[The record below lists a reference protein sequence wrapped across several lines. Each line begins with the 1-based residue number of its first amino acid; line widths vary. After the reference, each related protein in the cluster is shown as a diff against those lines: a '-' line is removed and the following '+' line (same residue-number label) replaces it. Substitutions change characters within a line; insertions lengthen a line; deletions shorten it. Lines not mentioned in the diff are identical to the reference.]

1 MKVTVLLRNDH
12 EGLTGLLNKYKKS
25 LSNRSNGKKDLVDEI
40 IREVRI
46 HAQTEREV
54 FYSALAESLSE
65 EGPTIVSKAEEQ
77 LRGIE
82 KLVGQLSSSNA
93 SDKNFDT
100 AMDSLMEQIDQ
111 HIQLDE
117 EVFDEARKVLTEV
130 RLEEL
135 GLEMEDRRKILVT
148 LAA

>member
-82 KLVGQLSSSNA
+82 KLVGQLSASNA
-93 SDKNFDT
+93 SDKNFET
-100 AMDSLMEQIDQ
+100 TMDSLMEQIDQ

>member
-12 EGLTGLLNKYKKS
+12 EGLTSLLNKYKKS
-25 LSNRSNGKKDLVDEI
+25 ASNRSNGKKELVDEI
-40 IREVRI
+40 IRELRV

-54 FYSALAESLSE
+54 FYSALTESFTE
-65 EGPTIVSKAEEQ
+65 EGVTIVSKAEEQ

-82 KLVGQLSSSNA
+82 KLVGQLSASNA
-93 SDKNFDT
+93 SDKNFET
-100 AMDSLMEQIDQ
+100 TMDSLMEQIDQ